1 MKRFLTAKFTALLLA
16 AVLLVG
22 CSAPAWAYTVQNNWV
37 RVGVT
42 AGETLTR
49 GDLVAIKAAD
59 GLAYKA
65 DADDATLRPAVG
77 IIGTGGATG
86 VKVEVVVTGKISG
99 FTGLTPGALAY
110 LSGTAGA
117 ATQAAPV
124 WAQPVGLALS
134 ATELYCNFSN
144 YVDATGLTGL
154 MPSTLAANAPDVA
167 ASVWGVSN
175 GLKAEGATADAVET
189 SVAFADPTVGDQTWN
204 HPDLAANTTLAY
216 FGTTLTTNAPEVAN
230 SVWGISTGLKAEGAT
245 ADAVETSVIFADPS
259 VGDQTWTHPDLAAN
273 TTLAYLGTT
282 LTTNAPEVANSVWG
296 ISNGLKAEG
305 ATADAHATT
314 VTFTD
319 PTGTRTATF
328 PDASGTVDLAV
339 GGAHD
344 YAGAAA
350 DWSMTVAEAQASY
363 IAATNANGAVNAI
376 LPAATAGKIRTVY
389 NNTGQVLTFKVTGQA
404 GGTVA
409 TGKYAIYTD
418 NGTDVVEIYE
428 QP

>member
-1 MKRFLTAKFTALLLA
+1 MKRFLTAKITALLLA

-117 ATQAAPV
+117 TTQAAPV

-167 ASVWGVSN
+167 GSVWGISN

-189 SVAFADPTVGDQTWN
+189 SVLFADPTVGDQTWN
-204 HPDLAANTTLAY
+204 
-216 FGTTLTTNAPEVAN
+216 
-230 SVWGISTGLKAEGAT
+230 
-245 ADAVETSVIFADPS
+245 
-259 VGDQTWTHPDLAAN
+259 HPDLAAN

-319 PTGTRTATF
+319 PTGTRSATF
-328 PDASGTVDLAV
+328 PDASGTVDLAA
-339 GGAHD
+339 GAAHD
-344 YAGAAA
+344 YAAGAV
-350 DWSMTVAEAQASY
+350 DWSMSVTEAQASY

-389 NNTGQVLTFKVTGQA
+389 NNSGQVLTIKVTGQA